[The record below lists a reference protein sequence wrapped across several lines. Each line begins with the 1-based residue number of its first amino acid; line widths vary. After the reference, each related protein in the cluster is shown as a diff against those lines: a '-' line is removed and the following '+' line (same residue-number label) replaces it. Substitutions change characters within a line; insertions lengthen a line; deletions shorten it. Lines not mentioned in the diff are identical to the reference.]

1 MDLGSTE
8 PLGATAAPWRTQALQ
23 RGQSGRGWAALGAEA
38 LPDPKPLGS
47 LWPPPPWGPGQAPF
61 LTPGRRSG
69 CLGPASGRPQC
80 LGGVYLSLFRVIIDL
95 AFAGAQT
102 RARGWGGRG
111 LLPAWCQWAGGPA
124 RWGALG
130 GQRPVPQPHH
140 HPLNPPPREKG
151 PQGQFSTSVIS
162 VTKKIAASE

>member
-23 RGQSGRGWAALGAEA
+23 RGQSGRGWAVRGAEA

-69 CLGPASGRPQC
+69 CLGPASGRPRMPRRVPELISRDHRLSIC
-80 LGGVYLSLFRVIIDL
+80 GGSDEGPGLGRAGVAPCTASV
-95 AFAGAQT
+95 
-102 RARGWGGRG
+102 GGRPCPVG
-111 LLPAWCQWAGGPA
+111 SSGWPA
-124 RWGALG
+124 ALSTT
-130 GQRPVPQPHH
+130 
-140 HPLNPPPREKG
+140 PPPPAKPPTAGERAPG
-151 PQGQFSTSVIS
+151 TIFTSVIS